1 MQTHELLEP
10 CPEYA
15 LLLMP
20 RVVELQIILKKP
32 RLLRESLSDTLRCP
46 VILARTI
53 VKGAKEWIE

>member
-1 MQTHELLEP
+1 MQSYEFLQTR
-10 CPEYA
+10 PEHA
-15 LLLMP
+15 LLLVP